1 MKKLVL
7 VISLLSLSICA
18 FAKNNDATIK
28 FLKGNISDKTAAV
41 TNASGAEA
49 AILSSKAIEFVLD
62 TKDILGNDRDL
73 DGLAVAAILSISPD
87 YVKNESEN
95 TKQYLESQLVQL
107 FKKFNKSPNVQI
119 TILSKLG
126 YIYNYI
132 STDNF
137 TVILNDFLKTTNI
150 HTVESGLFDAT
161 LKILEKIGN
170 NETFL
175 ILYSFLNNE
184 NYEKYDSQ
192 IKTTISQLVPASM
205 NEIIS
210 LIHNKSDSNQIR
222 TLFALVKE
230 NSKISKNNLCEIAE
244 NILVESILLVGDSS
258 KVTYDDIALQL
269 DALRILKENKWTRAS
284 SICISYFNYAK
295 ELYGTGMLN
304 DAQFKEV
311 VNSLSSIA
319 PIDSVTPLTD
329 YLVELNSLKEKG
341 KDVSSEILLAVI
353 NSLGAIGD
361 KSAFDSLLAVT
372 YLNYEES
379 VLAAARKALSGLR
392 WQ

>member
-7 VISLLSLSICA
+7 FISLLSLSISA
-18 FAKNNDATIK
+18 FCQNNNATIK
-28 FLKGNISDKTAAV
+28 FLKGNISEKTSAV

-49 AILSSKAIEFVLD
+49 AALSSRAITFVLD
-62 TKDILGNDRDL
+62 TKDILGDDREL
-73 DGLAVAAILSISPD
+73 DALAVAAILSISPD
-87 YVKNESEN
+87 YVKKQSDNE
-95 TKQYLESQLVQL
+95 KKYLESQLVQM
-107 FKKFNKSPNVQI
+107 FKKFNTIPNVQI

-126 YIYNYI
+126 YINDYI

-137 TVILNDFLKTTNI
+137 TVLLNNFLKTSNI
-150 HTVESGLFDAT
+150 HTVDSGLFDAS
-161 LKILEKIGN
+161 LKLLEKIGN

-175 ILYSFLNNE
+175 ILYTFLNNE

-192 IKTTISQLVPASM
+192 IKKTISKLVPASM
-205 NEIIS
+205 NEILS
-210 LIHNKSDSNQIR
+210 LIHNKSESKQIR
-222 TLFALVKE
+222 TLFELVKE

-269 DALRILKENKWTRAS
+269 DALKILKDNKWTRAS
-284 SICISYFNYAK
+284 SICISYFKYAK
-295 ELYGTGMLN
+295 ELYDIGSLN
-304 DAQFKEV
+304 ESQFKEV
-311 VNSLSSIA
+311 INSLSSIA
-319 PIDSVTPLTD
+319 PIASVTPLTD